1 MAFAG
6 LPEIKWQIRFA
17 TPVHSE
23 SQGRARFKLMQ
34 VTARGTNEFMTKS
47 EVVVEI
53 GSSDEPGLVAEW
65 LSVSYLAEWVTA

>member
-1 MAFAG
+1 
-6 LPEIKWQIRFA
+6 
-17 TPVHSE
+17 
-23 SQGRARFKLMQ
+23 MQ